1 MDSNFADLLEIM
13 HKECDIY
20 EELCNIEKEK
30 KQVIIDNDVKALEA
44 ITAKEQGFVKA
55 IVNLES
61 LRAEVIDGFCKLRGI
76 SNIGTIEDLK
86 KHVNSEQA
94 ALIEIEKQRLTSI
107 IGELIEVN
115 NLNTSLLED
124 SIDYINYTMDMLTST
139 EEDDLTYD
147 RGLAEKRTGGKN
159 LFDAKI

>member
-1 MDSNFADLLEIM
+1 MEKNFADLLEVM
-13 HKECDIY
+13 RKESDIY
-20 EELCNIEKEK
+20 EELLGIEKDK

-76 SNIGTIEDLK
+76 SVIKTIDDIMAQLEEGK
-86 KHVNSEQA
+86 A
-94 ALIEIEKQRLTSI
+94 ALVEAEKQRLSAI
-107 IGELIEVN
+107 INELIEVN

-124 SIDYINYTMDMLTST
+124 SIDYINYTMDLLTST
-139 EEDDLTYD
+139 EEGDNTYD
-147 RGLAEKRTGGKN
+147 RGLADKKTGAKS

>member
-1 MDSNFADLLEIM
+1 MEKNFADLLEVM
-13 HKECDIY
+13 RKESDIY
-20 EELCNIEKEK
+20 EELLGIEKDK

-76 SNIGTIEDLK
+76 SVIKTIDDIMAQLEEGK
-86 KHVNSEQA
+86 A
-94 ALIEIEKQRLTSI
+94 ALVEAEKQRLSAI
-107 IGELIEVN
+107 INELIEVN

-124 SIDYINYTMDMLTST
+124 SIDYINYTMDLLTST
-139 EEDDLTYD
+139 EEGDNTYD
-147 RGLAEKRTGGKN
+147 RGLADRKTGAKS